1 MQSTSTEHVA
11 ETRTSALLHFGQLN
25 LRVVLEQHSR
35 QLLVRNRCGRVNLVA
50 TGERLGDLAV
60 TSPVQR
66 VRGRAAC
73 RIREGC
79 NIRVFAHASVT
90 SSVVQQSNKLLAG
103 HRAVRLKRASLR
115 VRHQPLLLVRHAD
128 ILSERVVIR
137 NILERSLQ
145 DLGLSHGDA
154 RSNLA
159 GDLLTPRV
167 GANIQLQGVINA
179 LTLHQLD
186 GELVA
191 TAEAVSVT
199 VKFGSERPGAQSF
212 ERVVTNVAVAY
223 GQGGAFG
230 EEFAQTVCSVVNG
243 HTSFSDG
250 GALNDEARAFSFL
263 GCRGKVCG
271 SFVCMSGLC
280 LQGKCACGCGG
291 GSTLYEES
299 S

>member
-1 MQSTSTEHVA
+1 MQSTGTEHVA
-11 ETRTSALLHFGQLN
+11 ETRTSGLVHFSQLN

-50 TGERLGDLAV
+50 AGERLSNLAV
-60 TSPVQR
+60 TSPVQG

-79 NIRVFAHASVT
+79 NLRVFAHASVT
-90 SSVVQQSNKLLAG
+90 GSVVQQSNKLLTG
-103 HRAVRLKRASLR
+103 HGAVRLKHASLR

-145 DLGLSHGDA
+145 DLSLSHRDA
-154 RSNLA
+154 RSNLV
-159 GDLLTPRV
+159 GNLLTPRV
-167 GANIQLQGVINA
+167 GANIQLQGVLDT

-199 VKFGSERPGAQSF
+199 VKFGGERPGAQSF

-223 GQGGAFG
+223 GQGGVFG
-230 EEFAQTVCSVVNG
+230 EEFAQTVCSVVDG
-243 HTSFSDG
+243 HTGFGDG
-250 GALNDEARAFSFL
+250 GTLNDEARAFSFL
-263 GCRGKVCG
+263 GCRGNVGGC
-271 SFVCMSGLC
+271 FICLSGLC
-280 LQGKCACGCGG
+280 LQGQCACSGG

>member
-1 MQSTSTEHVA
+1 MQSTGTEHVA
-11 ETRTSALLHFGQLN
+11 ETRTSSLVHFSQLN

-50 TGERLGDLAV
+50 TSERLGNLAV

-73 RIREGC
+73 RIRKGC

-90 SSVVQQSNKLLAG
+90 CSVVQQSNELLTG
-103 HRAVRLKRASLR
+103 HRAVRLKRARLR

-128 ILSERVVIR
+128 ILSERVAIR
-137 NILERSLQ
+137 NVLERGLQ
-145 DLGLSHGDA
+145 DLSLSHGNA
-154 RSNLA
+154 RSNLV
-159 GDLLTPRV
+159 GNLLTPRV
-167 GANIQLQGVINA
+167 GANIQLQGVLDT

-199 VKFGSERPGAQSF
+199 VKFGGERPGAQSF

-230 EEFAQTVCSVVNG
+230 EEFAQTVCSVVDG
-243 HTSFSDG
+243 HTGFSDG
-250 GALNDEARAFSFL
+250 GTLNNEARAFSFL

-271 SFVCMSGLC
+271 SFVSLSGLC
-280 LQGKCACGCGG
+280 LQGQCACSGG
-291 GSTLYEES
+291 SGSTLYKKS